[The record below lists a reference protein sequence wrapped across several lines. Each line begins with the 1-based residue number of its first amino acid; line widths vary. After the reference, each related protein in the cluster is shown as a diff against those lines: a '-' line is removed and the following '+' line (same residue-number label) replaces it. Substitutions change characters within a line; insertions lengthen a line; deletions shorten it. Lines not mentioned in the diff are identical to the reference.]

1 MGSAIFA
8 SNIETYGTEV
18 DFYNTLKEYITGLS
32 TRITCETDVEDEFDK
47 SISGNDHIATLSF
60 KVDGASAFK
69 LYRPDVLYSDG
80 DYVGVRGITF
90 GMDVDAGYGFS
101 TKEMY
106 IRPDDSGDPAYPKPF
121 DECARGLL
129 ISHIV
134 NDNLIYIRFTS
145 VKSGE
150 YRLAQTCMVL
160 YTISNDSTYLSS
172 STATPLTFDKN
183 HYFDLS
189 NYTLYDKSN
198 YATFGTFLSRFVHT
212 APAGTIDYIKSSI
225 YQSSNEKRFENHAI
239 YDSSTVITGSTV
251 SLKDG
256 AYLAVGPHQLV
267 KIS

>member
-8 SNIETYGTEV
+8 ANIEKYGTEV

-47 SISGNDHIATLSF
+47 SISGNNHIATLSF

-106 IRPDDSGDPAYPKPF
+106 IRPDDSGSPEYLKPF

-145 VKSGE
+145 VKSAS
-150 YRLAQTCMVL
+150 RHVQTCMVL
-160 YTISNDSTYLSS
+160 YAISNNSTYLSS
-172 STATPLTFDKN
+172 STTSLTFDKI
-183 HYFDLS
+183 HHFDLS